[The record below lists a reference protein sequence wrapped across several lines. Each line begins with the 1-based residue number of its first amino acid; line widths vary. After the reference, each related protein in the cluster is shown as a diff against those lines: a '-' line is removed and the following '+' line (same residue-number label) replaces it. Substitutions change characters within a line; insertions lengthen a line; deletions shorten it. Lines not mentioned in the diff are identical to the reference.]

1 MKKVMYDPSRL
12 NTIFLSASEA
22 EGIHPGGS
30 SQLVLPSVIGAHRL
44 QQGKPCLRP
53 NLQREI
59 MHEGP
64 EQIPT
69 RKKQY

>member
-1 MKKVMYDPSRL
+1 MRKVMYDP
-12 NTIFLSASEA
+12 NTLSTFFLSASEA
-22 EGIHPGGS
+22 EGIQRQGS
-30 SQLVLPSVIGAHRL
+30 SQLILPSVIGAHWL

-64 EQIPT
+64 E
-69 RKKQY
+69 